1 MRRDARCTLS
11 IIRRRERCAS
21 TQVLRER
28 TGSEFAVFSRVAAV
42 LGATVDFLHA
52 LLMAAW
58 ILGLPLLF
66 STRWPRLARGYAV
79 YAIAFVIVNQAS
91 YLLLGECFLT
101 TMSRGFWQHAD
112 ASSATDEW
120 FTVRAAEA
128 VFSLTPSHRA
138 IKLASEALILA
149 TAIGVAFHGYTSVPR
164 ARRSL

>member
-1 MRRDARCTLS
+1 
-11 IIRRRERCAS
+11 
-21 TQVLRER
+21 
-28 TGSEFAVFSRVAAV
+28 
-42 LGATVDFLHA
+42 
-52 LLMAAW
+52 MAGW

-66 STRWPRLARGYAV
+66 SARWPRLARAYAV
-79 YAIAFVIVNQAS
+79 YAITFIIVNQAS

-101 TMSRGFWQHAD
+101 TMSRMFWERAD
-112 ASSATDEW
+112 PSSVTNEW

-149 TAIGVAFHGYTSVPR
+149 TAVGVAFHGYTSAPR